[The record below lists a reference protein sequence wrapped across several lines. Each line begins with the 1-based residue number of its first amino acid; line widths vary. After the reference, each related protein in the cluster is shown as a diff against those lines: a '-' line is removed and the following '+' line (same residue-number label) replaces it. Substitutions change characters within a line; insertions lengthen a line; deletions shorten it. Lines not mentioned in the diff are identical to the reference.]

1 MKSVFCR
8 ASVRFFAFLLI
19 AFICSP
25 FDRFSVVPVHAQTV
39 ADRQSASTNATRKLG
54 RLQEVSPPSAQQPPI
69 RILASRVIY
78 NESNHAAVL
87 ELENNGAVPL
97 LVAAYVAPFKGV
109 GLSSQETEDF
119 MVSPGIRLIRP
130 GESYPFRIVR
140 LRADLPADIESLYI
154 VNLRILPGD
163 WSSVQPTEDASQVK
177 VSFLGSVKLFWRPK
191 ALANAF
197 GVEEAKTR
205 LTATCTQEGIEL
217 HNPSPYWCTV
227 SSVRALAHVENR
239 RGDIATEG
247 NELIESTVLP
257 MIAPQSS
264 IQLPAEACPK
274 DITISLI
281 GENGQTTAPR
291 VLNLS
296 VGEHK

>member
-8 ASVRFFAFLLI
+8 ASVRFFAFLFI
-19 AFICSP
+19 AFTCSP
-25 FDRFSVVPVHAQTV
+25 FDRFSVAPVYAQT
-39 ADRQSASTNATRKLG
+39 ATAQQSASTDAMREFD
-54 RLQEVSPPSAQQPPI
+54 RLQEVSLPSAQQPPI

-78 NESNHAAVL
+78 NESDHAAVL

-109 GLSSQETEDF
+109 GVSSQETEDF

-140 LRADLPADIESLYI
+140 LRAQLPTDIESLYI

-163 WSSVQPTEDASQVK
+163 WSSVQPTEDVSQVK

-205 LTATCTQEGIEL
+205 LAATCTQDGIVL
-217 HNPSPYWCTV
+217 RNPSPYWCTV
-227 SSVRALAHVENR
+227 SSVRAVIHDESLRENVV
-239 RGDIATEG
+239 TEG
-247 NELIESTVLP
+247 RELIESTVLP

-264 IQLPAEACPK
+264 IQLPADACPK
-274 DITISLI
+274 TISVSLI
-281 GENGQTTAPR
+281 NENGQTTAPR